1 MMTLE
6 KELINKSY
14 YESLMQGD
22 QKAHPLF
29 ILGEMYMDEKMKEMP
44 DFSYI
49 RFAQGEIYFLNKDFE
64 AAIFKWETV
73 DNDLKPWAIKNIA
86 DAHYEMDLLAIA
98 EDYYKS
104 VDSKSIILKTE
115 VLLQLFSLN
124 KDLGKLEKAVDSIK
138 HAVYVNPD
146 YDGVTEIARMFFE
159 DYQDWGNAVEL
170 AMNEAIRT
178 GLPDWYSVLE
188 DYVEQGHT
196 VKTEPAYFT
205 EALRTLY
212 NLDPFRFESFV
223 TIMWNRYKQTN
234 MYFLWLKEINHL
246 LMNVDLETSYIWK
259 KLPHL
264 YKESYFELISGEF
277 LIRDFSELIQNHLTI
292 WMNVSSGTDS
302 SVSSSAVL
310 AWNEMF
316 PKQLDD
322 SLVSKA
328 GQLLTVSSHYQTCME
343 DGIQLYQSIKK
354 WAEKE
359 GLLLDEQP
367 DLNIHELMVE
377 EQTPKEQLTFK
388 ILYMIKKSIEF
399 LIGNRVELENSM
411 IDQIQWNEELFA
423 KLKGIHHQLS
433 DIEVEKAQAIK
444 ESFSDIKNEFRQNLM
459 LNIPELLRNCSEIV
473 TEKSDFGKIH
483 VELNEEMNKR
493 IANYM
498 EEVAMRHFDDTIQ
511 NWIKDCEG
519 ELKGSQAFLDE
530 MSGSLNNLYG
540 EEKVTLDCD
549 FKVLDDWRRDVN
561 RITRGTVHFE
571 KANIMLRYT
580 PSQLL
585 LKSLGRLIGPLSI
598 NNEKLLIKYKNYIE
612 NADYHQT
619 VQLMIQ
625 PFLQQLELFEKSI
638 ARDLNMFFA
647 TPFETLNRT
656 SLEVDEEIINHKDY
670 LNNMR
675 ENPEIYRDP
684 LTLFELKLRQY
695 ELMNNAAELISEY

>member
-1 MMTLE
+1 MILE

-14 YESLMQGD
+14 YESLMQGES
-22 QKAHPLF
+22 KGHPLF
-29 ILGEMYMDEKMKEMP
+29 ILGEIYMDEKMKEMP

-49 RFAQGEIYFLNKDFE
+49 RFAQGEVYFRHKDFE
-64 AAIFKWETV
+64 AAIFKWETI
-73 DNDLKPWAIKNIA
+73 DNELKPWAIKNIA
-86 DAHYEMDLLAIA
+86 DAHYEMELLAIA

-104 VDSKSIILKTE
+104 VESDSVVLKTE
-115 VLLQLFSLN
+115 IHLQLFSLY
-124 KDLGKLEKAVDSIK
+124 KKLGKLDKAVDSIK

-159 DYQDWGNAVEL
+159 DYQDWGNTVEL

-178 GLPDWYSVLE
+178 ESLDWFSVLE

-205 EALRTLY
+205 EALQTLY
-212 NLDPFRFESFV
+212 HLDLFQFESFV
-223 TIMWNRYKQTN
+223 SIMWNRYKQTN

-246 LMNVDLETSYIWK
+246 LMNIDLETSYIWK
-259 KLPHL
+259 KLPDL
-264 YKESYFELISGEF
+264 YKESYFELISGKF
-277 LIRDFSELIQNHLTI
+277 LIRDFSELIPNHVTI
-292 WMNVSSGTDS
+292 WMNVSSGTDC

-322 SLVSKA
+322 ALVTKA
-328 GQLLTVSSHYQTCME
+328 GQLLAVSSHYQTCME
-343 DGIQLYQSIKK
+343 DGLQLYQSIKK

-359 GLLLDEQP
+359 GQLLDEQS
-367 DLNIHELMVE
+367 DLNIQELMVE

-388 ILYMIKKSIEF
+388 ILYLIKKSIDF
-399 LIGNRVELENSM
+399 LIVKRVELENSM
-411 IDQIQWNEELFA
+411 VDQIQWNKELFA

-433 DIEVEKAQAIK
+433 DMEVEKAQEIK
-444 ESFSDIKNEFRQNLM
+444 NSFSDIKNEFRQNLM
-459 LNIPELLRNCSEIV
+459 LKIPELLRNCSEIV
-473 TEKSDFGKIH
+473 TEKSDFGNIH
-483 VELNEEMNKR
+483 VELNEEMNTR

-498 EEVAMRHFDDTIQ
+498 EDVAMRHLNDTIQ
-511 NWIKDCEG
+511 NWIIDCEG
-519 ELKGSQAFLDE
+519 ELKDSQSFLDE
-530 MSGSLNNLYG
+530 MSGSINNLYG
-540 EEKVTLDCD
+540 EKKVTLDCD

-561 RITRGTVHFE
+561 RSTRGTVHFE
-571 KANIMLRYT
+571 KANIMLRFT
-580 PSQLL
+580 PTQLL
-585 LKSLGRLIGPLSI
+585 LKSIGKLIGPLSI

-656 SLEVDEEIINHKDY
+656 SLEVDEEIINHKEC

-675 ENPEIYRDP
+675 KNPEIYRDP
-684 LTLFELKLRQY
+684 LKLFELKLRQY